1 MGGTAWMPETEKQET
16 PVVSE
21 ANAPVLET
29 ENIVVAEVKPE
40 TEAKTEAKTETTT
53 PVNS

>member
-1 MGGTAWMPETEKQET
+1 MGGNAFMPPTEKQEET
-16 PVVSE
+16 TLV
-21 ANAPVLET
+21 ANAPVSET